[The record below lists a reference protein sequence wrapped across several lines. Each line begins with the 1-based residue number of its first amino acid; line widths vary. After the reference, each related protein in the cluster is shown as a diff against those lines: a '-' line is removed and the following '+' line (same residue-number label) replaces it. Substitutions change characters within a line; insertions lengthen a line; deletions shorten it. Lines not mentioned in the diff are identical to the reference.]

1 MLHCNIHI
9 PALSKSLWTEMVQE
23 ILKYVKL
30 SPSTFVTG
38 LTVLSE
44 LLPLP
49 LPLQTREVRYFGNT
63 TVMII

>member
-1 MLHCNIHI
+1 MPLFYFICFFLI
-9 PALSKSLWTEMVQE
+9 ALSKSLWTEMVQE
-23 ILKYVKL
+23 ILKYTKL

-49 LPLQTREVRYFGNT
+49 LPLQTREV
-63 TVMII
+63 